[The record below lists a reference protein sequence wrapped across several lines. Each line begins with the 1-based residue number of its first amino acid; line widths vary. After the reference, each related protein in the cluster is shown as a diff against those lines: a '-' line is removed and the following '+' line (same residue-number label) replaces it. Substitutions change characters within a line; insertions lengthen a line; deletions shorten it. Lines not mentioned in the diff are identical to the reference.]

1 MRDER
6 PYLMLAEEDDLLAEI
21 ISFRLELLGYRVER
35 MKGGLEL
42 LEQTRRDLPD
52 LIIVDLF
59 LPDISGFDLIN
70 QLSSETQ
77 TDPVPILV
85 FSTDSELESVEKA
98 YAAGADDFLVVPFD
112 PTVMESKVEELL
124 ERATE
129 GK

>member
-6 PYLMLAEEDDLLAEI
+6 PHLLLAEEDDLLAEI
-21 ISFRLELLGYRVER
+21 IAFRLELLGYRVDR
-35 MKGGLEL
+35 VKGGQDL
-42 LEQTRRDLPD
+42 LEQTRVGLPD

-59 LPDISGFDLIN
+59 LPDMSGFDLIN
-70 QLSSETQ
+70 QLSSESR
-77 TDPVPILV
+77 TDPIPILV

-124 ERATE
+124 ERTTE
-129 GK
+129 SK